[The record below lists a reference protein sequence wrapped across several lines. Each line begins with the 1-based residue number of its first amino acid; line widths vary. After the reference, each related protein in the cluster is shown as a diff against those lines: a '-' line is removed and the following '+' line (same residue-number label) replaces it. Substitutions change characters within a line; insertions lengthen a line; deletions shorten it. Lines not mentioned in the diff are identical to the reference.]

1 MIYACMCL
9 RVYMMVPS
17 TGILLSWRR
26 SVLLSASSLSYWPGL
41 VLLMDG
47 LLQACGN
54 QFVFVCVCVLSRVCR
69 HCFKVLDDDAI
80 KHAFNA
86 TSASEGVAS

>member
-1 MIYACMCL
+1 ME
-9 RVYMMVPS
+9 
-17 TGILLSWRR
+17 
-26 SVLLSASSLSYWPGL
+26 
-41 VLLMDG
+41 G

-54 QFVFVCVCVLSRVCR
+54 QFVCVCVCYQVCVGL
-69 HCFKVLDDDAI
+69 FIKVLDDDAI